1 MPNLLWN
8 LFSEIAKKGRVGDN
22 GENEYSSLPPF
33 MVSELLVPFP
43 VDDTGK
49 ISLSAQQEIA
59 EQYIT
64 VEQCKRDV
72 AEKLDALAHQKIEL

>member
-1 MPNLLWN
+1 MPDVDLL
-8 LFSEIAKKGRVGDN
+8 SESFN
-22 GENEYSSLPPF
+22 SSAYA
-33 MVSELLVPFP
+33 MNSS
-43 VDDTGK
+43 DDTGK

>member
-1 MPNLLWN
+1 
-8 LFSEIAKKGRVGDN
+8 
-22 GENEYSSLPPF
+22 
-33 MVSELLVPFP
+33 MVSELWVPFP